1 MEVRRNTRTSA
12 PAGRATFTR
21 PSTLD
26 VTPLQRGIQ
35 SLGDNIDAGIKA
47 HQQFELQKRLLEENN
62 KIKAEFEERSRAPD
76 MDPFTFSQSID
87 ADYTDR
93 ANSVADEYRKL
104 GYDRELVN
112 DFMLGM
118 GRIRNGVTDNATA
131 VQTQALATR
140 ALSYIGII
148 ADEGSKA
155 IVNDVDSYEATLAF
169 SLDTVDLNPAL
180 GDAEKVMQKDAIRER
195 FRQAG
200 GEVLVRTRPEFVA
213 EQLDPDRKFRSA
225 RAVAAAG
232 PTGVG
237 GTVAAEGQQ
246 KDVGDVLTQG
256 GLASHVVAG
265 FLGNFD
271 VEGGYGGALGDG
283 GTASGIAQWRHE
295 RRDNFKKQFGKEPH
309 QATHAEQAQF
319 VLWEMENPAAA
330 GMSVKQRDAILNAG
344 SATEAAE
351 LIDKYY
357 ERSSGAHRARRIE
370 AAAKYINIGQQVPQA
385 GDVTAVDIPPS
396 DPAINNPTPGNGEV
410 VPEEAPVA
418 AAELHP
424 VLRDLT
430 GEERLRVLGM
440 AYKELQQ
447 KTTNGKAEMAL
458 RLQNIEAQIESADG
472 NLTLPMPTMD
482 ELLRSGYGEVAAGQI
497 MARIETLQQSA
508 IFRQDWAGSSI
519 ASIDAELEKLRPA
532 QDDPALAVKLGI
544 YQNAKTVRNA
554 IVEKRMEDPAAY
566 AISQN
571 KALGE
576 AVASGDSP
584 AYYTLQR
591 AEQTRLG
598 IPKSQQNPWP
608 QEYIDEQKEKYKT
621 LSVEHR
627 FEWQM
632 RHVKGATKDEY
643 ANFVQDF
650 EGTDAYDDALV
661 TNYLWWTRPQKEIN
675 RLLPIILQGAAIIK
689 NDPARRPPSEK
700 MVVEFQSNLL
710 GGVRNTNPNLSRS
723 IRNAADAIYVSR
735 GGDPVDPD
743 TTLYTESL
751 REAVGGRFGNASTG
765 WGNYGKNGVRDLTIF
780 PPLVTKNQWE
790 NWQAGLTTKG
800 LQLLSQNGAPRYA
813 TGEAVSASD
822 VVNEGVLV
830 MVEPNVYTVKFRQSG
845 GVTEGAYGNDGRPVL
860 FRITGKDIIDIPSP
874 IMPSIKIAPPRGA
887 KY

>member
-21 PSTLD
+21 ASTID

-104 GYDRELVN
+104 GYDGELVN

-140 ALSYIGII
+140 ALSDIGKI
-148 ADEGSKA
+148 ADEGSRA
-155 IVNDVDSYEATLAF
+155 IVNDVDSYETTLAF

-200 GEVLVRTRPEFVA
+200 GEVFGRSRPEDVFA
-213 EQLDPDRKFRSA
+213 QLDPNGVFRSN

-232 PTGVG
+232 TTGVG

-283 GTASGIAQWRHE
+283 GNASGIAQWRHE

-385 GDVTAVDIPPS
+385 GDVTAVALPPS
-396 DPAINNPTPGNGEV
+396 DPAISNPTPGNGEV

-440 AYKELQQ
+440 ADKELQQ
-447 KTTNGKAEMAL
+447 KTANSKAEMEL
-458 RLQNIEAQIESADG
+458 RLQNIKAQIESNDG
-472 NLTLPMPTMD
+472 NVTIPMPTLE
-482 ELLRSGYGEVAAGQI
+482 ELTPLYGEVAAGQI
-497 MARIETLQQSA
+497 MADVNTLQQSA
-508 IFRQDWAGSSI
+508 IFRQDWAGSSV
-519 ASIDAELEKLRPA
+519 ASMDAELEKLRPA
-532 QDDPALAVKLGI
+532 QDDPALAVKLQT
-544 YQNAKTVRNA
+544 YENAKAVRNA

-566 AISQN
+566 ALSQN
-571 KALGE
+571 SALAKAIE
-576 AVASGDSP
+576 SGNSP
-584 AYYTLQR
+584 AYYALQR

-608 QEYIDEQKEKYKT
+608 QEYIDEQKAKYDT
-621 LSVEHR
+621 LSTDQR
-627 FEWQM
+627 FDWQM
-632 RHVKGATKDEY
+632 RHIKGATRDEFG
-643 ANFVQDF
+643 NFAQAF
-650 EGTDAYDDALV
+650 EGTDAYDDML
-661 TNYLWWTRPQKEIN
+661 TTSFLYTTRSQKEVN
-675 RLLPIILQGAAIIK
+675 RLLPIILRGAAIIK

-700 MVVEFQSNLL
+700 MVVQFQSNLL

-723 IRNAADAIYVSR
+723 IRNAADAIYVAR
-735 GGDPVDPD
+735 GGDPIDPD
-743 TTLYTESL
+743 PNLYTESL
-751 REAVGGRFGNASTG
+751 REAVGGKFNNSSTS
-765 WGNYGKNGVRDLTIF
+765 WGNYGKNGVKDLTIF
-780 PPLVTKNQWE
+780 PPFVTKNQFD

-800 LQLLSQNGAPRYA
+800 LQTLSQNGAPRHA

-822 VVNEGVLV
+822 VVDEGVLV
-830 MVEPNVYTVKFRQSG
+830 MVEPNVYTIKFKQSG
-845 GVTEGAYGNDGRPVL
+845 GVTEGAYGNDGRPVRL
-860 FRITGKDIIDIPSP
+860 RITGKDIINASKPP
-874 IMPSIKIAPPRGA
+874 APTFTPTRNA
-887 KY
+887 K